1 MNRINRGMTCLI
13 LINCVV
19 GFSINAWADDAPAD
33 QPVKSHGQ
41 LMKECMAK
49 QAASHSGATQKAMKA
64 TCNDELTSYHNHPSA
79 KSPSTAPPER

>member
-1 MNRINRGMTCLI
+1 MNRFNRVMTCLI
-13 LINCVV
+13 LTTVV
-19 GFSINAWADDAPAD
+19 GFSLQALADDAPSD

-41 LMKECMAK
+41 LMKDCMAK